1 MMVTPLKLFKPS
13 SFVSISIVVLHHS
26 DDCGTLVKNPL
37 GPFLEEEPEAAKFV
51 LHPYDP
57 FWTKPKD
64 TWKHCLLVKLYSE
77 L

>member
-1 MMVTPLKLFKPS
+1 MVTPLKLFKPS
-13 SFVSISIVVLHHS
+13 YFVSFSIALHHS

-37 GPFLEEEPEAAKFV
+37 GTFLEEPEAAKFV
-51 LHPYDP
+51 LRPYDP